1 MTKAS
6 KKKSSGSKY
15 AVLILTA
22 VIAIVAI
29 GCGLFY
35 ATSNSKKDVL
45 DKKGDEPQTVSL
57 LDESIEAQRLLDNI
71 LLQKNNWQLIEN
83 DHGKKDVEVEESGAK
98 VQINQRELAVG
109 VPSGTSLAGACDWLQ
124 TKAEQAGLV
133 YISGKP
139 AKYKKWDAYKAEIGI
154 KVKAGAGSKSFVTDT
169 VIFFHNINLTKQDKD
184 VKDLPEQKA
193 EEEQQGTVRQFRG
206 KVAIVIDDCGYD
218 MAPVRK
224 LLNTGLPF
232 SYAILPYKQYSSDV
246 LEMVKAKGRVPM
258 LHLPMEPIDRSAMSE
273 GAATIRTDLSAA

>member
-45 DKKGDEPQTVSL
+45 DKKGDESQTVSL

-83 DHGKKDVEVEESGAK
+83 NHG
-98 VQINQRELAVG
+98 
-109 VPSGTSLAGACDWLQ
+109 
-124 TKAEQAGLV
+124 
-133 YISGKP
+133 
-139 AKYKKWDAYKAEIGI
+139 
-154 KVKAGAGSKSFVTDT
+154 
-169 VIFFHNINLTKQDKD
+169 
-184 VKDLPEQKA
+184 
-193 EEEQQGTVRQFRG
+193 
-206 KVAIVIDDCGYD
+206 
-218 MAPVRK
+218 
-224 LLNTGLPF
+224 
-232 SYAILPYKQYSSDV
+232 
-246 LEMVKAKGRVPM
+246 
-258 LHLPMEPIDRSAMSE
+258 
-273 GAATIRTDLSAA
+273 

>member
-98 VQINQRELAVG
+98 CRLTSVSWQLAYLPVQALPVPATGCRQRLSR
-109 VPSGTSLAGACDWLQ
+109 PDWF
-124 TKAEQAGLV
+124 
-133 YISGKP
+133 I
-139 AKYKKWDAYKAEIGI
+139 
-154 KVKAGAGSKSFVTDT
+154 
-169 VIFFHNINLTKQDKD
+169 
-184 VKDLPEQKA
+184 
-193 EEEQQGTVRQFRG
+193 
-206 KVAIVIDDCGYD
+206 
-218 MAPVRK
+218 
-224 LLNTGLPF
+224 
-232 SYAILPYKQYSSDV
+232 
-246 LEMVKAKGRVPM
+246 
-258 LHLPMEPIDRSAMSE
+258 
-273 GAATIRTDLSAA
+273 SAASLPNIKNGMPIRLKLVLRLRPVQAARAL

>member
-83 DHGKKDVEVEESGAK
+83 DHGKKDVEVEEQK
-98 VQINQRELAVG
+98 RL
-109 VPSGTSLAGACDWLQ
+109 
-124 TKAEQAGLV
+124 
-133 YISGKP
+133 
-139 AKYKKWDAYKAEIGI
+139 
-154 KVKAGAGSKSFVTDT
+154 KS
-169 VIFFHNINLTKQDKD
+169 
-184 VKDLPEQKA
+184 E
-193 EEEQQGTVRQFRG
+193 R
-206 KVAIVIDDCGYD
+206 
-218 MAPVRK
+218 
-224 LLNTGLPF
+224 
-232 SYAILPYKQYSSDV
+232 
-246 LEMVKAKGRVPM
+246 
-258 LHLPMEPIDRSAMSE
+258 MSFQMMTTL
-273 GAATIRTDLSAA
+273 AATIDAKDPYTNGHSSRVSMYAREIAKRAGYDEAFQQNVYFVALLHDIGKIGIPDRILEKPGRLTDEEYEVIKLHTTIGAEILSDITEIPKVTIGARYHHERFDGNGYPDGLSGTDIPIEARIIGVADAYDAMSRCSSW

>member
-109 VPSGTSLAGACDWLQ
+109 VPSGTSLAGACDC
-124 TKAEQAGLV
+124 
-133 YISGKP
+133 
-139 AKYKKWDAYKAEIGI
+139 
-154 KVKAGAGSKSFVTDT
+154 
-169 VIFFHNINLTKQDKD
+169 
-184 VKDLPEQKA
+184 
-193 EEEQQGTVRQFRG
+193 RQRLSRPDWF
-206 KVAIVIDDCGYD
+206 I
-218 MAPVRK
+218 
-224 LLNTGLPF
+224 
-232 SYAILPYKQYSSDV
+232 
-246 LEMVKAKGRVPM
+246 
-258 LHLPMEPIDRSAMSE
+258 
-273 GAATIRTDLSAA
+273 SAASLPNIKNGMPIRLKLVLRLRPVQAARAL

>member
-83 DHGKKDVEVEESGAK
+83 NHGKKDVEVEESGAK

-169 VIFFHNINLTKQDKD
+169 VIFFHNSNLTKQDKD

-193 EEEQQGTVRQFRG
+193 EEEQQGTVRRRC
-206 KVAIVIDDCGYD
+206 ASC
-218 MAPVRK
+218 
-224 LLNTGLPF
+224 
-232 SYAILPYKQYSSDV
+232 
-246 LEMVKAKGRVPM
+246 
-258 LHLPMEPIDRSAMSE
+258 
-273 GAATIRTDLSAA
+273 

>member
-22 VIAIVAI
+22 VIAIIAI

-83 DHGKKDVEVEESGAK
+83 NHGKKDVEVEERRS
-98 VQINQRELAVG
+98 R
-109 VPSGTSLAGACDWLQ
+109 PDWF
-124 TKAEQAGLV
+124 
-133 YISGKP
+133 I
-139 AKYKKWDAYKAEIGI
+139 
-154 KVKAGAGSKSFVTDT
+154 
-169 VIFFHNINLTKQDKD
+169 
-184 VKDLPEQKA
+184 
-193 EEEQQGTVRQFRG
+193 
-206 KVAIVIDDCGYD
+206 
-218 MAPVRK
+218 
-224 LLNTGLPF
+224 
-232 SYAILPYKQYSSDV
+232 
-246 LEMVKAKGRVPM
+246 
-258 LHLPMEPIDRSAMSE
+258 
-273 GAATIRTDLSAA
+273 SAASLPNIKNVMPIRLKLALRLRPVQAARAL

>member
-22 VIAIVAI
+22 VIAIIAI

-83 DHGKKDVEVEESGAK
+83 NHGKKDVEVEESGAK

-109 VPSGTSLAGACDWLQ
+109 VPSGTALPVPATGCRQRLSRPDWFISVASLPNIKNGMPIRL
-124 TKAEQAGLV
+124 KLVLRLRPVQAARAL
-133 YISGKP
+133 
-139 AKYKKWDAYKAEIGI
+139 
-154 KVKAGAGSKSFVTDT
+154 
-169 VIFFHNINLTKQDKD
+169 
-184 VKDLPEQKA
+184 
-193 EEEQQGTVRQFRG
+193 
-206 KVAIVIDDCGYD
+206 
-218 MAPVRK
+218 
-224 LLNTGLPF
+224 
-232 SYAILPYKQYSSDV
+232 
-246 LEMVKAKGRVPM
+246 
-258 LHLPMEPIDRSAMSE
+258 
-273 GAATIRTDLSAA
+273 

>member
-109 VPSGTSLAGACDWLQ
+109 VPSGTSLAGGCRQRLSRPDWF
-124 TKAEQAGLV
+124 
-133 YISGKP
+133 I
-139 AKYKKWDAYKAEIGI
+139 
-154 KVKAGAGSKSFVTDT
+154 
-169 VIFFHNINLTKQDKD
+169 
-184 VKDLPEQKA
+184 
-193 EEEQQGTVRQFRG
+193 
-206 KVAIVIDDCGYD
+206 
-218 MAPVRK
+218 
-224 LLNTGLPF
+224 
-232 SYAILPYKQYSSDV
+232 
-246 LEMVKAKGRVPM
+246 
-258 LHLPMEPIDRSAMSE
+258 
-273 GAATIRTDLSAA
+273 SAASLPNIKNGMPIRLKLVLRLRPVQAARAL

>member
-45 DKKGDEPQTVSL
+45 DKKGDEPHTVSL

-124 TKAEQAGLV
+124 IKAEQAGLV

>member
-83 DHGKKDVEVEESGAK
+83 NHGKKDVEVEESGAK
-98 VQINQRELAVG
+98 VRLTSVSWQLAYPPAQALP
-109 VPSGTSLAGACDWLQ
+109 VPAIGCRPRLSRPDWFISAVSLPNIKNGMLIRL
-124 TKAEQAGLV
+124 KLVLRLRPVQAARAL
-133 YISGKP
+133 
-139 AKYKKWDAYKAEIGI
+139 
-154 KVKAGAGSKSFVTDT
+154 
-169 VIFFHNINLTKQDKD
+169 
-184 VKDLPEQKA
+184 
-193 EEEQQGTVRQFRG
+193 
-206 KVAIVIDDCGYD
+206 
-218 MAPVRK
+218 
-224 LLNTGLPF
+224 
-232 SYAILPYKQYSSDV
+232 
-246 LEMVKAKGRVPM
+246 
-258 LHLPMEPIDRSAMSE
+258 
-273 GAATIRTDLSAA
+273 

>member
-45 DKKGDEPQTVSL
+45 DKNGSEPQTVSL

-98 VQINQRELAVG
+98 VQINQ
-109 VPSGTSLAGACDWLQ
+109 
-124 TKAEQAGLV
+124 
-133 YISGKP
+133 
-139 AKYKKWDAYKAEIGI
+139 
-154 KVKAGAGSKSFVTDT
+154 F
-169 VIFFHNINLTKQDKD
+169 
-184 VKDLPEQKA
+184 
-193 EEEQQGTVRQFRG
+193 
-206 KVAIVIDDCGYD
+206 
-218 MAPVRK
+218 
-224 LLNTGLPF
+224 
-232 SYAILPYKQYSSDV
+232 
-246 LEMVKAKGRVPM
+246 GRC
-258 LHLPMEPIDRSAMSE
+258 R
-273 GAATIRTDLSAA
+273 

>member
-83 DHGKKDVEVEESGAK
+83 DHGKKDIEVEESGAK

-139 AKYKKWDAYKAEIGI
+139 AKYKNGMPIRLKL
-154 KVKAGAGSKSFVTDT
+154 V
-169 VIFFHNINLTKQDKD
+169 LR
-184 VKDLPEQKA
+184 L
-193 EEEQQGTVRQFRG
+193 R
-206 KVAIVIDDCGYD
+206 
-218 MAPVRK
+218 PV
-224 LLNTGLPF
+224 
-232 SYAILPYKQYSSDV
+232 Q
-246 LEMVKAKGRVPM
+246 
-258 LHLPMEPIDRSAMSE
+258 
-273 GAATIRTDLSAA
+273 AARAL

>member
-22 VIAIVAI
+22 VIAIIAI

-45 DKKGDEPQTVSL
+45 DKKGDEPQMVSL

-98 VQINQRELAVG
+98 VQINQRELAFG
-109 VPSGTSLAGACDWLQ
+109 VPYGTSLDGA
-124 TKAEQAGLV
+124 
-133 YISGKP
+133 
-139 AKYKKWDAYKAEIGI
+139 
-154 KVKAGAGSKSFVTDT
+154 
-169 VIFFHNINLTKQDKD
+169 
-184 VKDLPEQKA
+184 
-193 EEEQQGTVRQFRG
+193 
-206 KVAIVIDDCGYD
+206 
-218 MAPVRK
+218 
-224 LLNTGLPF
+224 
-232 SYAILPYKQYSSDV
+232 
-246 LEMVKAKGRVPM
+246 
-258 LHLPMEPIDRSAMSE
+258 
-273 GAATIRTDLSAA
+273 

>member
-1 MTKAS
+1 MTRRR

-15 AVLILTA
+15 GVLILIAIVA
-22 VIAIVAI
+22 VIAIA
-29 GCGLFY
+29 CGLFF
-35 ATSNSKKDVL
+35 ANSQSKKDVL
-45 DKKGDEPQTVSL
+45 AKKGDEAQTVSL

-109 VPSGTSLAGACDWLQ
+109 IPSSTSLTGAGDWLQ
-124 TKAEQAGLV
+124 AKVEQAGLV

-169 VIFFHNINLTKQDKD
+169 VIFFHNSNLTKQD
-184 VKDLPEQKA
+184 
-193 EEEQQGTVRQFRG
+193 
-206 KVAIVIDDCGYD
+206 
-218 MAPVRK
+218 
-224 LLNTGLPF
+224 
-232 SYAILPYKQYSSDV
+232 
-246 LEMVKAKGRVPM
+246 
-258 LHLPMEPIDRSAMSE
+258 
-273 GAATIRTDLSAA
+273 